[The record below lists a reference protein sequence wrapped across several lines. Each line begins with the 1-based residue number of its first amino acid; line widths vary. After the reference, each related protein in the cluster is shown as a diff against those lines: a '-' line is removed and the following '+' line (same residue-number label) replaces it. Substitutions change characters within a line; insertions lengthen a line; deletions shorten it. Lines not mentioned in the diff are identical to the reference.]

1 MTKPDCKLGI
11 GYNANMLISE
21 IYAKSPEYLRLVYND
36 EETPQGVK
44 EVIKHYIVLPEMK
57 AHAGNSSINAEKSQL
72 IALNAALPIDVEKI
86 TINEVQSYNK
96 NLNTKIKLQLNKE
109 KKEMTKSDIKDEPM
123 TDAQVDELIHEQEV
137 QAQEPSVDLEKLKKD
152 KDKKE
157 KREMAKSEKVKEET
171 VILQPTCL
179 LAKINAIRQAWSA
192 TEVEKTGKGKAGGGA
207 KYDYYKPQQVID
219 FCLAQEVKYDLFS
232 EFKINV
238 ETGFCSYV
246 LIDIPTG
253 ETRSV
258 ECPFDIPRKM
268 AASEAQQVGAAMTYH
283 NRRLAMM
290 MYKIEDNS
298 KENVNVLEDADYS
311 APSIPAPPTIP
322 TPPIGNQII
331 PPLPPSTPVS
341 EPKKVEDEIQ
351 VDEPDV
357 AEIAEQMAQAE
368 EKAVTPP
375 PAPKVE
381 ATIPSTKLPDMSAYS
396 NQKPPMPPA
405 PPVKEPVKEPK
416 LVNGQTPYMAP
427 SDVMS
432 GNKKSIEDLYS

>member
-21 IYAKSPEYLRLVYND
+21 ICAKSPEYLEIVYNND
-36 EETPQGVK
+36 DTPQDIK
-44 EVIKHYIVLPEMK
+44 EVIKHYL
-57 AHAGNSSINAEKSQL
+57 
-72 IALNAALPIDVEKI
+72 
-86 TINEVQSYNK
+86 TI
-96 NLNTKIKLQLNKE
+96 KE
-109 KKEMTKSDIKDEPM
+109 KKEMVNREF
-123 TDAQVDELIHEQEV
+123 V
-137 QAQEPSVDLEKLKKD
+137 PSINGEEEKLKAEKD
-152 KDKKE
+152 RKENKK
-157 KREMAKSEKVKEET
+157 EMAKSEKVKEET

-192 TEVEKTGKGKAGGGA
+192 TEIEKAGKGKAGGGA
-207 KYDYYKPQQVID
+207 KYDYYKPQQIID
-219 FCLAQEVKYDLFS
+219 FCLAQEVKHDLFS

-238 ETGFCSYV
+238 ETGFCLYR
-246 LIDIPTG
+246 LIDIPSG
-253 ETRSV
+253 EIREV

-290 MYKIEDNS
+290 MYRIEDNS

-322 TPPIGNQII
+322 TPPIGNQIV
-331 PPLPPSTPVS
+331 PPLPPSAPVS
-341 EPKKVEDEIQ
+341 EPEKVEDKIQ

-368 EKAVTPP
+368 VNAITPP
-375 PAPKVE
+375 LAPKVE
-381 ATIPSTKLPDMSAYS
+381 ATIPSTKLPDMSAYG
-396 NQKPPMPPA
+396 NQTPPPPPA
-405 PPVKEPVKEPK
+405 PPVKEPAKEPK

>member
-21 IYAKSPEYLRLVYND
+21 IYAKSPEYLALVFED
-36 EETPQGVK
+36 KDTPKDVK
-44 EVIKHYIVLPEMK
+44 EVIKHYI
-57 AHAGNSSINAEKSQL
+57 
-72 IALNAALPIDVEKI
+72 
-86 TINEVQSYNK
+86 TI
-96 NLNTKIKLQLNKE
+96 KE
-109 KKEMTKSDIKDEPM
+109 KKEMVKT
-123 TDAQVDELIHEQEV
+123 
-137 QAQEPSVDLEKLKKD
+137 
-152 KDKKE
+152 
-157 KREMAKSEKVKEET
+157 EKVKEET
-171 VILQPTCL
+171 VILQPTCI
-179 LAKINAIRQAWSA
+179 LAKINAIRQAWSEI
-192 TEVEKTGKGKAGGGA
+192 EVEKAGKGKAGGGA

-311 APSIPAPPTIP
+311 APSIPAPPVGT
-322 TPPIGNQII
+322 QII
-331 PPLPPSTPVS
+331 PPLPPSTPVN
-341 EPKKVEDEIQ
+341 EPEKVEDEIQ

-368 EKAVTPP
+368 VNAITPP

-381 ATIPSTKLPDMSAYS
+381 ATIPTTKLPDMSAYG
-396 NQKPPMPPA
+396 NPKPPMPPA
-405 PPVKEPVKEPK
+405 PPVKEPVKEPQ

-432 GNKKSIEDLYS
+432 NSKKSIEALYS